1 MQRRPF
7 FFNQPEPG
15 RKASKTNFREY
26 KRFERYKLHAALSVG
41 AGLAGAGVSYAWR
54 IRQINEQM
62 QKREQA
68 LGRMEKLQ
76 KIHSAPQSQSAYASN
91 GNMDAFLTTTRAG
104 MMADLGEEAKLSDVM
119 IADME
124 SEIAGYY
131 FARDGAC
138 LMTAF
143 ASAMLIGFAGWR
155 ILARKEERKPDAPG
169 PHEGGQRE
177 RRAAVE
183 MEGPAHAPT
192 QIPAPVAPP
201 KETEVPEEKF
211 PRPEYFNELFNDLKR
226 SIREEMRSPGSAEAA
241 EAFLCVMGRK
251 DVEDLIHWP
260 ETIELH
266 IAKNRDRLKEFLEEK
281 KIDPRHLFER
291 LGPEV
296 TDLF

>member
-15 RKASKTNFREY
+15 RKASKADFEKY
-26 KRFERYKLHAALSVG
+26 KMHAAALSVG
-41 AGLAGAGVSYAWR
+41 AGLAGAAVSYALR
-54 IRQINEQM
+54 IRQINKEIR
-62 QKREQA
+62 KREEA

-76 KIHSAPQSQSAYASN
+76 KIHSAPQSQSEYASN

-104 MMADLGEEAKLSDVM
+104 MMADLREEAKLSDVM

-138 LMTAF
+138 LMIAF

-155 ILARKEERKPDAPG
+155 ILARKEERKPAAPA
-169 PHEGGQRE
+169 PQEGGQRE

-192 QIPAPVAPP
+192 QIPAPAPP
-201 KETEVPEEKF
+201 PPVVAMEEKF
-211 PRPEYFNELFNDLKR
+211 PRPPYFNELFNDLKR

-241 EAFLCVMGRK
+241 EAFLCVMSRNE
-251 DVEDLIHWP
+251 VEDLIHWP

-266 IAKNRDRLKEFLEEK
+266 IAKNRDRLKEFLKEK